1 MAKHSPFPVDVLV
14 GQSIR
19 AARIAAGLSQ
29 ADLGKACG
37 ISFQQV
43 HKYEK
48 GANRV
53 GSSRLMQ
60 IAEVLGVSA
69 NTLLPVSQKH
79 AVTLK
84 PTILQDRVGMDIV
97 KAWDTLSPEHR
108 IAIRD
113 LIEAIVSRKRSL
125 PA

>member
-1 MAKHSPFPVDVLV
+1 MAKHSPLPVDILV